1 MYLITQHMK
10 RLIVVR
16 HAKSSWEIA
25 GQDDFDRTLNARG
38 KKDAPEMARRLLARN
53 VKVDVFISSP
63 AVRAK
68 QTAAVFAEVYRA
80 GLQQV
85 KYVPALYLA
94 AAEAFMPVI
103 QSIDDAFDT
112 AAVFS
117 HNPGITGFVNTLTS
131 VKIDD
136 MPTCGVF
143 AVHCLVSAWKD
154 FGKTAKEFWFF
165 DYPKSQQ

>member
-1 MYLITQHMK
+1 MYQIKQHMK
-10 RLIVVR
+10 SLIIVR
-16 HAKSSWEIA
+16 HAKSSWDIA
-25 GQDDFDRTLNARG
+25 GQNDFDRILNARG
-38 KKDAPEMARRLLARN
+38 KNDAPEMARRLLARK

-68 QTAAVFAEVYRA
+68 ETAAFFTEAYRA

-85 KYVPALYLA
+85 KYVSALYLA

-103 QSIDDAFDT
+103 ESIDDAFDT
-112 AAVFS
+112 AALFS

-143 AVHCLVSAWKD
+143 AVHCPVSAWKD
-154 FGKTAKEFWFF
+154 FSKTAKEFWFL
-165 DYPKSQQ
+165 DYPKLQQ

>member
-1 MYLITQHMK
+1 MK
-10 RLIVVR
+10 SLIVVR
-16 HAKSSWEIA
+16 HAKSSWEVT

-38 KKDAPEMARRLLARN
+38 KKDAPEMARRLLARKM
-53 VKVDVFISSP
+53 KVDVFISSP

-68 QTAAVFAEVYRA
+68 ETAAIFAEVYRA
-80 GLQQV
+80 GLQEI

-94 AAEAFMPVI
+94 AAESFMPVI
-103 QSIDDAFDT
+103 ENIDDVFDT

-117 HNPGITGFVNTLTS
+117 HNPGITGFINTLTS

-143 AVHCLVSAWKD
+143 AMHCPVSAWKD
-154 FGKTAKEFWFF
+154 FGITVKEFWFF
-165 DYPKSQQ
+165 DYPKLQQ